1 MFRFF
6 RKDRLSTQASKEVI
20 EATDAIITEM
30 GTEIH
35 DDLIQKLSI
44 IRLHLDKLERSSF
57 DPSETRDITQKMR
70 ADFQQVVDSVRRI
83 SRRLAPVKME
93 GDSLETQIEALCQNM
108 DTPGTV
114 RIAPTFVGDARN
126 LDEDTENHVLRMIQE
141 LIHNAFR
148 HSAAW
153 NVWVRVIWG
162 KNELDIAVEDDGT
175 GFARLQEFIDR
186 LQARHNSLRIRAR
199 SLGATISYKQGEKG
213 LLAEIKIP
221 YSSQ

>member
-1 MFRFF
+1 MFRLFTKE
-6 RKDRLSTQASKEVI
+6 RSTAPASKEAI
-20 EATDAIITEM
+20 EAIDAIVTEM
-30 GTEIH
+30 GAEIH

-57 DPSETRDITQKMR
+57 DPDDTRTIALKMR

-93 GDSLETQIEALCQNM
+93 GDSLATQIEALCQNM
-108 DTPGTV
+108 DTPGTG
-114 RIAPTFVGDARN
+114 RIHATFHGEAQT
-126 LDEDTENHVLRMIQE
+126 LDENTENHVLRMIQE

-153 NVWVRVIWG
+153 HVRINISWQ
-162 KNELDIAVEDDGT
+162 KNGLHIAVEDDGS

-186 LQARHNSLRIRAR
+186 LRARHNSLRMRAQ
-199 SLGATISYKQGEKG
+199 SLGTEIQFKQGKKG
-213 LLAEIKIP
+213 LLAEILVP
-221 YSSQ
+221 YRSQ

>member
-1 MFRFF
+1 MFLLFSKR
-6 RKDRLSTQASKEVI
+6 RSAARASKEAI

-30 GTEIH
+30 GVEIH

-57 DPSETRDITQKMR
+57 HPEETRVIALKMR

-83 SRRLAPVKME
+83 SRRLAPVKMD

-114 RIAPTFVGDARN
+114 RIHPTFQGEARDLGDS
-126 LDEDTENHVLRMIQE
+126 TENHILRMIQE

-153 NVWVRVIWG
+153 HVWINVSWEKAGLHIT
-162 KNELDIAVEDDGT
+162 VEDDGS

-186 LQARHNSLRIRAR
+186 LRARHNSLRMRAQ
-199 SLGATISYKQGEKG
+199 SLGAQIQFKQGSKG
-213 LLAEIKIP
+213 LLAEIKVP
-221 YSSQ
+221 YRSQ

>member
-1 MFRFF
+1 MFRLFT
-6 RKDRLSTQASKEVI
+6 KDRSAALASKEAI

-30 GTEIH
+30 GAEIH

-44 IRLHLDKLERSSF
+44 IRLHLDKLERSSY
-57 DPSETRDITQKMR
+57 DPAETRILTQKMR

-114 RIAPTFVGDARN
+114 RIHPTFHGESKN
-126 LDEDTENHVLRMIQE
+126 LDENTENHVLRMIQE

-153 NVWVRVIWG
+153 HVWIAVSWE
-162 KNELDIAVEDDGT
+162 KNGLHIIVEDDGS
-175 GFARLQEFIDR
+175 GFARLEEFIDR
-186 LQARHNSLRIRAR
+186 LRARHNSLRMRAQ
-199 SLGATISYKQGEKG
+199 SLGAQIQYKQGKKG
-213 LLAEIKIP
+213 LLAEIKVP
-221 YSSQ
+221 YASQ